1 MSAANWVPREPS
13 AAERPEAPPVHP
25 SWRRILSVV
34 GWAHPR
40 HKRTDLI
47 FARQGLPT
55 LAHCC
60 TRGQP
65 HQHGHR
71 SAPWAGLPTRRS
83 VAVAAMSFAAGDACA
98 SRRLGL
104 LLQRESTTFLRRA
117 GGPGA
122 DMMRCATLATVATSL
137 LLAGCANGWFPS
149 PIPLFPSPKPPSVA
163 LTNPRAPLGADCSAT
178 PSAPFGS
185 GVDTS
190 SLSQLI
196 DDPAR
201 NNPAAQ
207 SCAWE
212 KGTRVSYGSPTLTT
226 GALTERK

>member
-47 FARQGLPT
+47 FARQGLPA
-55 LAHCC
+55 LAHCY

-71 SAPWAGLPTRRS
+71 STPWAGLPTRLS
-83 VAVAAMSFAAGDACA
+83 VAVVAGDACA

-104 LLQRESTTFLRRA
+104 LLQRESTTFFVEGRRPWSRYDA
-117 GGPGA
+117 
-122 DMMRCATLATVATSL
+122 MRHPRNRGYVPFARGMRKRLVSIPNPVVSIPQTAFGSAYQS
-137 LLAGCANGWFPS
+137 PS
-149 PIPLFPSPKPPSVA
+149 PTRSRL
-163 LTNPRAPLGADCSAT
+163 LGHAV
-178 PSAPFGS
+178 GH
-185 GVDTS
+185 
-190 SLSQLI
+190 L
-196 DDPAR
+196 R
-201 NNPAAQ
+201 
-207 SCAWE
+207 
-212 KGTRVSYGSPTLTT
+212 
-226 GALTERK
+226 